1 MTTNQE
7 EFVELWQKK
16 GYSDEILKLAY
27 ENAIERINKV
37 NFKYIN
43 TTLEN
48 WKKSG
53 IKTLSD
59 FKKYSSKNKYSSD
72 GDSDLEK
79 YKQLANNFGD
89 IK

>member
-59 FKKYSSKNKYSSD
+59 FKKYNSKNK
-72 GDSDLEK
+72 
-79 YKQLANNFGD
+79 
-89 IK
+89 

>member
-1 MTTNQE
+1 MSYGTEKVTP
-7 EFVELWQKK
+7 
-16 GYSDEILKLAY
+16 DEILKLAY

-43 TTLEN
+43 TTLLN
-48 WKKSG
+48 WEKSG
-53 IKTLSD
+53 IKTPADLKKYNNK
-59 FKKYSSKNKYSSD
+59 KKYSSD
-72 GDSDLEK
+72 DESDLEK